1 MGKQVKP
8 TKEELLSSSSRSAD
22 LPITGTRILS
32 EEDRTVELSFSSDA
46 PIEQWWRTLLV
57 LEHTSEACNLTR
69 LLSGG
74 PLLFNHNRDK
84 HIGVVV
90 AAHVDADGKARATV
104 KFGRSAFAEEKF
116 QDVKDG
122 ILCNVSLGFNTDEI
136 KLVEERED
144 GVDVYRATKWT
155 PYEISLVTIPAD
167 TSVGVD
173 RSASEPEQKTNGE
186 RTMPDEDKK
195 PKREERQQ
203 PTPPA
208 APKMTP
214 ADIQKEERERIAA
227 ITRLGNRFDCPED
240 AETFVMEG
248 RSVDQ
253 FNAFLIERQGKKEDT
268 PSPEEINKPVGM
280 SQRDLQQYSFMNAIR
295 ALAFP
300 DNKKF
305 QEAAAFEKEASRA
318 AAEVAGKEPEGILVP
333 VDVLISSG
341 SRAMN
346 TGGSGANG
354 AALIADTLLAGSFI
368 ETLKKKCFIMNVG
381 TKLTGLVGNVS
392 IPKQLADGMA
402 YIVGEEEAPDATE
415 GKFGQIKMNPLT
427 MGARTELTRRFIMQS
442 SIDAEN
448 FARQLLATAQAQK
461 LQQLA
466 LYADGSGDLPTG
478 VKYTTGVNAV
488 SFAKAGKPTFTELVQ
503 LETEIA
509 ADDADVEGM
518 AYVLNARMR
527 GHCKSIQKMPN
538 TPAMIWE
545 AGNTMNGYKA
555 ITTNHVVDGD
565 VFFANWA
572 DMLIGLWGGLDI
584 IADPF
589 TKSTSGVTRIT
600 AFQDFDM
607 AIRHPESF
615 CVGTKA

>member
-1 MGKQVKP
+1 MPPKQTKP
-8 TKEELLSSSSRSAD
+8 TLDELLAKSSRAY
-22 LPITGTRILS
+22 LPVSGARVLN

-46 PIEQWWRTLLV
+46 PIEQWWRTILV
-57 LEHTSEACNLTR
+57 LEHTEQAVNFER
-69 LLSGG
+69 LLPGG
-74 PLLFNHNRDK
+74 AVLFNHDRNQ
-84 HIGVVV
+84 HLGVVLS
-90 AAHVDADGKARATV
+90 ARVDADGKARATV
-104 KFGRSAFAEEKF
+104 KFGRSKLAEEKF

-122 ILCNVSLGFNTDEI
+122 ILCNVSLGFTTEEV

-167 TSVGVD
+167 TNVGVG
-173 RSASEPEQKTNGE
+173 RSAPEPGKRSGE
-186 RTMPDEDKK
+186 RSMDEDVKN
-195 PKREERQQ
+195 PTEGKRQKD
-203 PTPPA
+203 TPSQ
-208 APKMTP
+208 PKMSP
-214 ADIQKEERERIAA
+214 AEIQKAERDRIAT
-227 ITRLGNRFDCPED
+227 ITRLGTRFKCEED
-240 AETFVMEG
+240 AETYIREG
-248 RSVDQ
+248 SSVDQ
-253 FNAFLIERQGKKEDT
+253 FNALIVERQGKGESEPTPEDMNN
-268 PSPEEINKPVGM
+268 PIGM
-280 SQRDLQQYSFMNAIR
+280 NARELQQYSFLNAIR
-295 ALAFP
+295 ALVFP
-300 DNKKF
+300 NDKKV
-305 QEAAAFEKEASRA
+305 QEAAALEIEASRA
-318 AAEVAGKEPEGILVP
+318 AADATGKDPEGILVP
-333 VDVLISSG
+333 VDVLLNSG
-341 SRAMN
+341 NRAMN
-346 TGGSGANG
+346 TGSAGANG
-354 AALIADTLLAGSFI
+354 AALIADTMLAGSFI

-402 YIVGEEEAPDATE
+402 YVVGEEEEPTASD

-461 LQQLA
+461 LNQLA
-466 LYADGSGDLPTG
+466 LYADGSGDLPKG
-478 VKYTTGVNAV
+478 VKYETGVNAV
-488 SFAKAGKPTFTELVQ
+488 AFATAGKPTFAELVQ

-527 GHCKSIQKMPN
+527 GHCKSTQKMEN
-538 TPAMIWE
+538 TPSMIWE
-545 AGNTMNGYKA
+545 AGNTVNGYNA
-555 ITTNHVVDGD
+555 ITTNHVADGD
-565 VFFANWA
+565 VFFGNWA

-615 CVGTKA
+615 CVGTKTA

>member
-1 MGKQVKP
+1 MPPKQTKP
-8 TKEELLSSSSRSAD
+8 TLDELLSNSSRAY
-22 LPITGTRILS
+22 LPVSGARVLN

-46 PIEQWWRTLLV
+46 PVEQWWRTILV
-57 LEHTSEACNLTR
+57 LEHTEQAVNFER
-69 LLSGG
+69 LLPGG
-74 PLLFNHNRDK
+74 AVLFNHDRNQ
-84 HIGVVV
+84 HLGVVLS
-90 AAHVDADGKARATV
+90 ARVDADGKARATV
-104 KFGRSAFAEEKF
+104 KFGRSKLAEEKF

-122 ILCNVSLGFNTDEI
+122 ILCNVSLGFTTEEI

-167 TSVGVD
+167 TNVGVG
-173 RSASEPEQKTNGE
+173 RSAPEPEKTHGEQNMPSKEKPNEQSGTRQKET
-186 RTMPDEDKK
+186 PA
-195 PKREERQQ
+195 Q
-203 PTPPA
+203 PEFS
-208 APKMTP
+208 P
-214 ADIQKEERERIAA
+214 ADIQKAERERIAT
-227 ITRLGNRFDCPED
+227 INRLGVRFKCEED
-240 AETFVMEG
+240 AETFVREG
-248 RSVDQ
+248 HSVDQ
-253 FNAFLIERQGKKEDT
+253 FNAFIVERQGSVDPEPTPEDMN
-268 PSPEEINKPVGM
+268 SPIGM
-280 SQRDLQQYSFMNAIR
+280 NARELQQYSFLNAIR
-295 ALAFP
+295 ALVFP
-300 DNKKF
+300 NDKKV
-305 QEAAAFEKEASRA
+305 QEAAALELEASRA
-318 AAEVAGKEPEGILVP
+318 AADATGKEPEGILVP
-333 VDVLISSG
+333 VDVLTSSG

-346 TGGSGANG
+346 TGSSGANG

-368 ETLKKKCFIMNVG
+368 ETLKKKCFIMNIG

-402 YIVGEEEAPDATE
+402 YVLGEEEEPAASE
-415 GKFGQIKMNPLT
+415 GSFGQIKMNPLT
-427 MGARTELTRRFIMQS
+427 LGARTELTRRFIMQS

-466 LYADGSGDLPTG
+466 LYADGSGNLPTG
-478 VKYTTGVNAV
+478 VKYLTGVNAV
-488 SFAKAGKPTFTELVQ
+488 QFAIAGKPTFPELVQ

-527 GHCKSIQKMPN
+527 GHCKSTQKMDN
-538 TPAMIWE
+538 TPSMIWE
-545 AGNTMNGYKA
+545 TGNTVNGYKA

-565 VFFANWA
+565 VFFGNWA

-607 AIRHPESF
+607 TVRHPESF
-615 CVGTKA
+615 CVGTKTA

>member
-1 MGKQVKP
+1 MTKQVKP
-8 TKEELLSSSSRSAD
+8 SKDELLSQQARAY
-22 LPITGTRILS
+22 LPITGKRVVS

-46 PIEQWWRTLLV
+46 PIEQWWRTVLI
-57 LEHTSEACNLTR
+57 LEHTPEACNLAR

-74 PLLFNHNRDK
+74 PLLFNHHRDK

-104 KFGRSAFAEEKF
+104 KFGRSALAEEKF

-122 ILCNVSLGFNTDEI
+122 ILCNVSLGFNTDEV

-155 PYEISLVTIPAD
+155 PFEISLVTIPAD
-167 TSVGVD
+167 TNVGVG
-173 RSASEPEQKTNGE
+173 RSAPEPEPKPNGE
-186 RTMPDEDKK
+186 RNMPEN
-195 PKREERQQ
+195 PA
-203 PTPPA
+203 PA
-208 APKMTP
+208 APQP
-214 ADIQKEERERIAA
+214 SEADIQKAERDRFETL
-227 ITRLGNRFDCPED
+227 TRLGDRFNCPED
-240 AETFVMEG
+240 AKTFIMEG

-253 FNAFLIERQGKKEDT
+253 FNAFLVERQGKQGNEPTPED
-268 PSPEEINKPVGM
+268 INQPIGL
-280 SQRDLQQYSFMNAIR
+280 SARELQQYSFLNAIR
-295 ALAFP
+295 ALVFP
-300 DNKKF
+300 NDKKVR
-305 QEAAAFEKEASRA
+305 EAAAFEIEASRA
-318 AAEVAGKEPEGILVP
+318 AADATGKEPEGILVP
-333 VDVLISSG
+333 VDVLMASG

-346 TGGSGANG
+346 TGTAGANG
-354 AALIADTLLAGSFI
+354 AALIADTLLPGSFI
-368 ETLKKKCFIMNVG
+368 ETLKKKCFIMNIG

-402 YIVGEEEAPDATE
+402 YVVGEEEEPTAAD
-415 GKFGQIKMNPLT
+415 GSLGQIKMNPLT
-427 MGARTELTRRFIMQS
+427 LGARTELTRRFIMQS

-478 VKYTTGVNAV
+478 VKYLTGVNAV
-488 SFAKAGKPTFTELVQ
+488 QFATAGKPTFPELVQ

-527 GHCKSIQKMPN
+527 GHCKSTQKMDN

-545 AGNTMNGYKA
+545 TGNTVNGYKA
-555 ITTNHVVDGD
+555 ITTNHVADGD
-565 VFFANWA
+565 VFFGNWA

-607 AIRHPESF
+607 TVRHPESF
-615 CVGTKA
+615 CVGTKTV